1 MSKPFKDLTIK
12 DAFMF
17 AAVMVNPDKCGPFL
31 EMVLDMEIVD
41 LQVITEKTMVY
52 HPQYHGIRLDVLA
65 EERGRKRRFNIEMQ
79 VKSEMD
85 LPKRSRYYH
94 SQLDMDALLSG
105 KRYRELPDTY
115 VIFICDFPLSKK
127 PLYKYSYHSICSENG
142 ECLEDGRIT
151 IFLSTCGE
159 NEAEV
164 PKELVD
170 FLKYVKNPGESPET
184 EKRDSYEASV
194 ERQVQR
200 IKRDREMEAQYMML
214 EEMLKDEREAGKNEG
229 LKIGRLEGEER
240 TMELVN
246 VLMSQG
252 RFEDLKRCLKDRA
265 FREELL
271 EQSGI
276 TGKEKQG
283 ACTED

>member
-31 EMVLDMEIVD
+31 EMV
-41 LQVITEKTMVY
+41 
-52 HPQYHGIRLDVLA
+52 
-65 EERGRKRRFNIEMQ
+65 
-79 VKSEMD
+79 
-85 LPKRSRYYH
+85 
-94 SQLDMDALLSG
+94 LDMDALLSG

-142 ECLEDGRIT
+142 ECLEDGRTT

-170 FLKYVKNPGESPET
+170 FLKYVKNPGELPET

-214 EEMLKDEREAGKNEG
+214 EEMLKDEREAGRKEG
-229 LKIGRLEGEER
+229 LKMGRR
-240 TMELVN
+240 KAKSM
-246 VLMSQG
+246 
-252 RFEDLKRCLKDRA
+252 K
-265 FREELL
+265 
-271 EQSGI
+271 SGPWSW
-276 TGKEKQG
+276 
-283 ACTED
+283 

>member
-17 AAVMVNPDKCGPFL
+17 AAVMVNPDKCSPFL
-31 EMVLDMEIVD
+31 EMV
-41 LQVITEKTMVY
+41 
-52 HPQYHGIRLDVLA
+52 
-65 EERGRKRRFNIEMQ
+65 
-79 VKSEMD
+79 
-85 LPKRSRYYH
+85 
-94 SQLDMDALLSG
+94 LDMDALLSG

-127 PLYKYSYHSICSENG
+127 PLYRYSYHSICSENG
-142 ECLEDGRIT
+142 EYLEDGRTT

-200 IKRDREMEAQYMML
+200 IKSDREMEAQYMML
-214 EEMLKDEREAGKNEG
+214 EEMLKDEREAGRKEGHEAGKNEG
-229 LKIGRLEGEER
+229 LKIGRLEGEEHEER
-240 TMELVN
+240 TMELVS
-246 VLMSQG
+246 VLMSQE
-252 RFEDLKRCLKDRA
+252 RFEDLKHCLKDRA

-271 EQSGI
+271 EQLGI
-276 TGKEKQG
+276 KGKEKRGRIQKIDP
-283 ACTED
+283 EII

>member
-31 EMVLDMEIVD
+31 EMVLDLEIVD

-79 VKSEMD
+79 VKSETD

-142 ECLEDGRIT
+142 ECLEDGRTT

-214 EEMLKDEREAGKNEG
+214 EEMLKDEREAGRKEGYEAGKNEG

-252 RFEDLKRCLKDRA
+252 RFEDLKRCLVDRA

-271 EQSGI
+271 EQY
-276 TGKEKQG
+276 K
-283 ACTED
+283 

>member
-31 EMVLDMEIVD
+31 EMVLDM
-41 LQVITEKTMVY
+41 
-52 HPQYHGIRLDVLA
+52 
-65 EERGRKRRFNIEMQ
+65 
-79 VKSEMD
+79 
-85 LPKRSRYYH
+85 
-94 SQLDMDALLSG
+94 DALLSG
-105 KRYRELPDTY
+105 KRYGELPDTY

-127 PLYKYSYHSICSENG
+127 PLYKYSYHSVCSENG
-142 ECLEDGRIT
+142 EYLEDGRTT

-214 EEMLKDEREAGKNEG
+214 EEMLKDEREAGRKE
-229 LKIGRLEGEER
+229 GRLEGEEHEER
-240 TMELVN
+240 TMELVS
-246 VLMSQG
+246 VLMNQG
-252 RFEDLKRCLKDRA
+252 RHEDLKRCLEDRA

-271 EQSGI
+271 EQLAI
-276 TGKEKQG
+276 KGKEKRG
-283 ACTED
+283 SYTED

>member
-85 LPKRSRYYH
+85 LPKLSRYYH

-105 KRYRELPDTY
+105 KRYGELPDTY

-127 PLYKYSYHSICSENG
+127 PLYKYSYHSVCSENG
-142 ECLEDGRIT
+142 EYLEDGRIT

-214 EEMLKDEREAGKNEG
+214 EEMLKDEREAGRKE
-229 LKIGRLEGEER
+229 GRLEGEEHEER
-240 TMELVN
+240 TMELVS
-246 VLMSQG
+246 VLMNQG
-252 RFEDLKRCLKDRA
+252 RHEDLKRCLEDRA
-265 FREELL
+265 FRQELL
-271 EQSGI
+271 EQLGI
-276 TGKEKQG
+276 KGKEKRG
-283 ACTED
+283 SYTED

>member
-17 AAVMVNPDKCGPFL
+17 AAVMVNPDKCSPFL
-31 EMVLDMEIVD
+31 EMV
-41 LQVITEKTMVY
+41 
-52 HPQYHGIRLDVLA
+52 
-65 EERGRKRRFNIEMQ
+65 
-79 VKSEMD
+79 
-85 LPKRSRYYH
+85 
-94 SQLDMDALLSG
+94 LDMDALLSG

-142 ECLEDGRIT
+142 EYLENGRTT

-159 NEAEV
+159 NEGEV

-170 FLKYVKNPGESPET
+170 FLKYVKNPGELPET

-214 EEMLKDEREAGKNEG
+214 EEMLKDEREAGRKEGHKAGKNEG
-229 LKIGRLEGEER
+229 LKIGRLEGEEHEER
-240 TMELVN
+240 TMELVS
-246 VLMSQG
+246 VLVSQG
-252 RFEDLKRCLKDRA
+252 RFEDLKRCLEDRS

-271 EQSGI
+271 EQLGI
-276 TGKEKQG
+276 KGKEKRG
-283 ACTED
+283 SYTED

>member
-12 DAFMF
+12 EAFMF
-17 AAVMVNPDKCGPFL
+17 AAVMVNPDKCSPFL
-31 EMVLDMEIVD
+31 EMV
-41 LQVITEKTMVY
+41 
-52 HPQYHGIRLDVLA
+52 
-65 EERGRKRRFNIEMQ
+65 
-79 VKSEMD
+79 
-85 LPKRSRYYH
+85 
-94 SQLDMDALLSG
+94 LDMDALLSG
-105 KRYRELPDTY
+105 KCYRELPDTY

-142 ECLEDGRIT
+142 ECLEDGRTT

-170 FLKYVKNPGESPET
+170 FLKYVKNPGELPET

-214 EEMLKDEREAGKNEG
+214 EEMLKDEREAGRKEGYEAGKNEG

-252 RFEDLKRCLKDRA
+252 RFEDLKRCLEDRA

-271 EQSGI
+271 EQLGI
-276 TGKEKQG
+276 KGKEKRG
-283 ACTED
+283 SYTED

>member
-31 EMVLDMEIVD
+31 EMV
-41 LQVITEKTMVY
+41 
-52 HPQYHGIRLDVLA
+52 
-65 EERGRKRRFNIEMQ
+65 
-79 VKSEMD
+79 
-85 LPKRSRYYH
+85 
-94 SQLDMDALLSG
+94 LDMDALLSG

-127 PLYKYSYHSICSENG
+127 PLYKYSYHSVCSENG
-142 ECLEDGRIT
+142 ECLEDGRTT

-170 FLKYVKNPGESPET
+170 FLKYVKNPEET
-184 EKRDSYEASV
+184 PGSEKRDSYEASV

-214 EEMLKDEREAGKNEG
+214 EEMLKDEREAGRKE
-229 LKIGRLEGEER
+229 GRLEGEEQ

-252 RFEDLKRCLKDRA
+252 RFEDLKRCLEDRT

-271 EQSGI
+271 EQFGI
-276 TGKEKQG
+276 KGKEK
-283 ACTED
+283 

>member
-17 AAVMVNPDKCGPFL
+17 AAVMVNPDKCSPFL
-31 EMVLDMEIVD
+31 EMV
-41 LQVITEKTMVY
+41 
-52 HPQYHGIRLDVLA
+52 
-65 EERGRKRRFNIEMQ
+65 
-79 VKSEMD
+79 
-85 LPKRSRYYH
+85 
-94 SQLDMDALLSG
+94 LDMDALLSG

-142 ECLEDGRIT
+142 EYLENGRTT

-214 EEMLKDEREAGKNEG
+214 EEMLKDEREAGRKEGHEDGKNEG
-229 LKIGRLEGEER
+229 LKIGRLEGEEHEER
-240 TMELVN
+240 TMELVS
-246 VLMSQG
+246 VLVSQG
-252 RFEDLKRCLKDRA
+252 RFEDLKRCLEDRS

-271 EQSGI
+271 EQLGI
-276 TGKEKQG
+276 KGKEKGGRIQKIDP
-283 ACTED
+283 EII

>member
-17 AAVMVNPDKCGPFL
+17 AAVMVNPDKCSPFL
-31 EMVLDMEIVD
+31 EMV
-41 LQVITEKTMVY
+41 
-52 HPQYHGIRLDVLA
+52 
-65 EERGRKRRFNIEMQ
+65 
-79 VKSEMD
+79 
-85 LPKRSRYYH
+85 
-94 SQLDMDALLSG
+94 LDMDALLSG

-142 ECLEDGRIT
+142 EYLENGRTT

-159 NEAEV
+159 NEGEV

-170 FLKYVKNPGESPET
+170 FLKYVKNPGELPET

-214 EEMLKDEREAGKNEG
+214 EEMLKDEREAGRKEGHEAGKNEG
-229 LKIGRLEGEER
+229 LKIGRLEGEEHEER
-240 TMELVN
+240 TMELVS
-246 VLMSQG
+246 VLVSQG
-252 RFEDLKRCLKDRA
+252 RFEDLKRCLEDRS

-271 EQSGI
+271 EQLGI
-276 TGKEKQG
+276 KGKEKGGRIQKIDP
-283 ACTED
+283 EII

>member
-1 MSKPFKDLTIK
+1 MRTVPGNGAGYGRSAEWKT
-12 DAFMF
+12 
-17 AAVMVNPDKCGPFL
+17 
-31 EMVLDMEIVD
+31 
-41 LQVITEKTMVY
+41 LQ
-52 HPQYHGIRLDVLA
+52 G
-65 EERGRKRRFNIEMQ
+65 
-79 VKSEMD
+79 
-85 LPKRSRYYH
+85 
-94 SQLDMDALLSG
+94 
-105 KRYRELPDTY
+105 TY
-115 VIFICDFPLSKK
+115 GYICDYPLSKK

-151 IFLSTCGE
+151 IFLNTCGE

-164 PKELVD
+164 PKELAD
-170 FLKYVKNPGESPET
+170 FLKYVKDPGESPGT

-214 EEMLKDEREAGKNEG
+214 EEMLKDEREAGRKEGHEAGKNEG

-252 RFEDLKRCLKDRA
+252 RFEDLKRCLEDRA

-271 EQSGI
+271 EQLGI
-276 TGKEKQG
+276 KGKEKYH
-283 ACTED
+283 ESI

>member
-17 AAVMVNPDKCGPFL
+17 AAVMVNPDKCSPFL
-31 EMVLDMEIVD
+31 EMV
-41 LQVITEKTMVY
+41 
-52 HPQYHGIRLDVLA
+52 
-65 EERGRKRRFNIEMQ
+65 
-79 VKSEMD
+79 
-85 LPKRSRYYH
+85 
-94 SQLDMDALLSG
+94 LDMDALLSG

-142 ECLEDGRIT
+142 EYLENGRTT

-214 EEMLKDEREAGKNEG
+214 EEMLKDEREAGRKEGHEAGKNEG
-229 LKIGRLEGEER
+229 LKIGRLEGEEHEER
-240 TMELVN
+240 TMELVS
-246 VLMSQG
+246 VLVSQG
-252 RFEDLKRCLKDRA
+252 RFEDLKRCLEDRS

-271 EQSGI
+271 EQLGI
-276 TGKEKQG
+276 KGKEKGGRIQKIDP
-283 ACTED
+283 EII